1 MLFHFKHFFVQQSNS
16 ALKVGT
22 DAMVLGASLN
32 VKNAKRILD
41 IGTGTGVLSLMTA
54 QKNQNATI
62 TAIEIDS
69 ESCLDAK
76 CNFENSQWSNRLHLI
91 QSDFLTHA
99 FTEKFDAI
107 VSNPP
112 FYQNSL
118 HNPDQQ
124 LAVAKHNEF
133 LPMDLLLKK
142 VATLLTDTG
151 TFSLIFPFQDRD
163 EVAKKALSIGFFIR
177 KDITV
182 NGKPETPVRTI
193 LELSLEKVN
202 EVEYQS
208 FDIRKAD
215 GTYSEEYRELT
226 IDFHGKKI

>member
-1 MLFHFKHFFVQQSNS
+1 MIFHFKHFSVQQSNS

-22 DAMVLGASLN
+22 DAMVLGASLD
-32 VKNAKRILD
+32 VKNATSVLD
-41 IGTGTGVLSLMTA
+41 IGTGTGVLSLIAA
-54 QKNQNATI
+54 QKNQNAAI

-76 CNFENSQWSNRLHLI
+76 CNFENSQWSNRLYLI

-99 FTEKFDAI
+99 FTEKFDVI

-118 HNPDQQ
+118 HNSDQQ

-133 LPMDLLLKK
+133 LPMDLLFKK

-182 NGKPETPVRTI
+182 NGKPETPVRAI
-193 LELSLEKVN
+193 LELCLEKVEQTEFHYFTVRN
-202 EVEYQS
+202 S
-208 FDIRKAD
+208 D
-215 GTYSEEYRELT
+215 GSYSDEYRDLT
-226 IDFHGKKI
+226 LDFHGKAI